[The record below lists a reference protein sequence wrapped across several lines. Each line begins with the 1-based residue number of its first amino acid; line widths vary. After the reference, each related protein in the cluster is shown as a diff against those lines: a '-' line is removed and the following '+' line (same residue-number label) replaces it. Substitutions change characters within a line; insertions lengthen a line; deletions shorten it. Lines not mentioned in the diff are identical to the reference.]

1 MKNSNSEKL
10 FELLSQLDDDIL
22 EEALQ
27 ANDKKSFKKTA
38 KKSKI
43 IIFRPLFVKIAL
55 WVLCIAIG
63 VSALAINANNINNS
77 LLFGEK
83 SSNSVLESEDN
94 QLSNSQTSKE
104 DFSENQNNS
113 HSQGAQSDNKSSS
126 SSHSSTSQEQIAD
139 GEDVSGPQHIESIDK
154 FNFYAT
160 KILIEN
166 ENALPLEG
174 VGENSVLPTAGL
186 KAGAI
191 QLLGGKVC
199 YKFDLDTEIWVRRVS
214 YFTIVLDNNHNKGF
228 LANKLGGTGM
238 VEVVIVETGIYDM
251 ITFKRGQ
258 KYYSCMLEKAIS
270 SDIGAP
276 YNPII
281 SERMFFTTKKYIDGF
296 NVVEGTEKTNFQF
309 MVHFKDHSDY
319 SEIIRMTSTY
329 YKDNKADNTQLVPDT
344 IVFNKDSY
352 KIKETSGYFTI
363 RNLENYL
370 NKYAR

>member
-1 MKNSNSEKL
+1 MKNSEKL

-38 KKSKI
+38 QKSKI

-113 HSQGAQSDNKSSS
+113 HSQGAQSDNKASS

-139 GEDVSGPQHIESIDK
+139 GKDVSGPQHIESIDK

-191 QLLGGKVC
+191 QLLGSKVC
-199 YKFDLDTEIWVRRVS
+199 YKFDLDTEIWIRRVS

-251 ITFKRGQ
+251 ITFKRGK

-329 YKDNKADNTQLVPDT
+329 CKDNKADNTKLVPDT